1 MMLLRDAV
9 QLRVER
15 RLERRVC
22 PVDTGLQGR
31 GVPKCFPSHAHAF
44 AGHIECHPCPTTAV
58 SGTSAGV
65 QHRLCVCLRFVQVKF
80 VDDKDDGAFWMVRHA
95 PVVFLFFSACPAMMH
110 DSSIS

>member
-9 QLRVER
+9 QLRVEW

-22 PVDTGLQGR
+22 LVDTGLQGR

-58 SGTSAGV
+58 SATSAGD

-80 VDDKDDGAFWMVRHA
+80 VDDKDDGAFWMVRRS
-95 PVVFLFFSACPAMMH
+95 PVVFFSWSACPCQDA
-110 DSSIS
+110 